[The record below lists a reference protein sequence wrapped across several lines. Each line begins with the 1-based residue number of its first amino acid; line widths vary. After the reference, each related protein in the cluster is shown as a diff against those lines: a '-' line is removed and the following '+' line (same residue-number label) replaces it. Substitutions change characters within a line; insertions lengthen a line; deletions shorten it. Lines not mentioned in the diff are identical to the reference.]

1 MIILGIIIGLF
12 ITWDNRLVR
21 VLCKILTLPL
31 VVGIGYEFLMF
42 SAKHDNIV
50 TKVLTAPGLWIQRI
64 TTREPD
70 ASQIEVAIRSLKCA
84 LPEEFPEETAIVEA
98 ENAAEEAGVSEKSDG
113 TPNETPAA
121 ESDGESAAPSSE
133 EEATADADN
142 HDNAA
147 N

>member
-31 VVGIGYEFLMF
+31 VVGIGYEFLML

-84 LPEEFPEETAIVEA
+84 LPEEFPEEIAIVEA

-113 TPNETPAA
+113 TSSENPAA
-121 ESDGESAAPSSE
+121 ESDGESAVPSSE
-133 EEATADADN
+133 AEATADADN

>member
-84 LPEEFPEETAIVEA
+84 LPEEFPEEIAIVEA

-113 TPNETPAA
+113 TPNENPAA

-133 EEATADADN
+133 EEETADADN

>member
-84 LPEEFPEETAIVEA
+84 LPDEFPEEIAIVEA
-98 ENAAEEAGVSEKSDG
+98 ENAAEEAGVSEKSDS
-113 TPNETPAA
+113 TSSENPAA
-121 ESDGESAAPSSE
+121 ESDGESAAPSP
-133 EEATADADN
+133 EAETTADADN
-142 HDNAA
+142 HDSAA

>member
-42 SAKHDNIV
+42 SAKHDNII
-50 TKVLTAPGLWIQRI
+50 TKVFTAPGLWIQRI

-70 ASQIEVAIRSLKCA
+70 ASQIGVAIRSLKCA
-84 LPEEFPEETAIVEA
+84 LPDEFPEEIAIVEA
-98 ENAAEEAGVSEKSDG
+98 ENAAEEAGVSEKSNG
-113 TPNETPAA
+113 TSSENPAA
-121 ESDGESAAPSSE
+121 ESDGESAAYSSE
-133 EEATADADN
+133 AETTGDADG
-142 HDNAA
+142 HDGAA